1 MGRVAWLWGPAVT
14 WMAMLFQLSS
24 RPDVGPAGRVP
35 DWLTHGA
42 AYLVLA
48 GLLCRAL
55 AGGLKP
61 LPAATAAVAA
71 CLATAYGVTDEYH
84 QSFVPGRDA
93 SVADILKDAGG
104 AALGAWLFFCLAPRR
119 ARGR

>member
-1 MGRVAWLWGPAVT
+1 MGRVAWLWGPAVV
-14 WMAMLFQLSS
+14 WMAILFQLSS
-24 RPDVGPAGRVP
+24 RSDVGPAGRVP

-55 AGGLKP
+55 AGGLRP
-61 LPAATAAVAA
+61 LPAAAAGLAA

-93 SVADILKDAGG
+93 SVADIFKDAGG
-104 AALGAWLFFCLAPRR
+104 AAIGAWLFRR
-119 ARGR
+119 AVKA